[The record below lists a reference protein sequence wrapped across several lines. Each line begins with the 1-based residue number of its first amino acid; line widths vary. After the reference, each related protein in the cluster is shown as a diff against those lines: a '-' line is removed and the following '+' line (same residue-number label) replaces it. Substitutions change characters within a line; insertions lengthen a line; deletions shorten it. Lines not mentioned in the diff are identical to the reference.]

1 MQSFIGLQGSRF
13 GWHSTIWQS
22 CGHVPIPDD
31 REGAAT
37 QGTIPP
43 VSIYPRSRTTQSDAS
58 DCPFILPNI
67 SSPSPQ
73 SPKKP
78 LCPRLDPAG
87 RALSSCL
94 ATTGCVNLSII
105 CVAPWETR
113 DFRSPPLQQP
123 HLPACS
129 PYPHPANAVLA
140 ESARIHLNG
149 DIRSHSRSPWYW
161 IFFTLS
167 AKAKPLS
174 NHGANHLKDRQP
186 HRRRPF
192 SNWVKKLTTF
202 KSSSDGDRPKRHR
215 KAKSGPRTNNPY
227 LQSAY
232 ISNGGPSGESA
243 CSFTTGQSG
252 SNTSLDQP
260 GRRSADGQTPPTTGA
275 RSFAGTDNEGAH
287 SIVAPSHGAS
297 SLAGTSRTAGGGID
311 SRRGGDSTFSSP
323 APSVRSLTTTLTT
336 IQSLAPN
343 GNGSAAPSH
352 STHLAQ
358 NAVHSIQFSQPFPTT
373 SPASAIP
380 PHLAPT
386 GNPTNYVTATANNL
400 WTDNASILTLA
411 SSSKQRRRRSM
422 DTDASV
428 RALAPSS
435 LWGGSRESLPLSVL
449 SSNIE
454 ASGMPATPGIH
465 GNGPR
470 LGAERTSIYSATG
483 VAPALASER
492 NSYYAGKGDGASV
505 RSGLL
510 GHGRTDS
517 VGGNTAITTSH
528 LTSTRE
534 LSDDGME
541 RAEKE
546 DYLSPGAREQ

>member
-1 MQSFIGLQGSRF
+1 MSISRLSGL
-13 GWHSTIWQS
+13 
-22 CGHVPIPDD
+22 
-31 REGAAT
+31 
-37 QGTIPP
+37 
-43 VSIYPRSRTTQSDAS
+43 PR
-58 DCPFILPNI
+58 
-67 SSPSPQ
+67 
-73 SPKKP
+73 
-78 LCPRLDPAG
+78 G
-87 RALSSCL
+87 
-94 ATTGCVNLSII
+94 
-105 CVAPWETR
+105 ETR

-123 HLPACS
+123 HFPASS
-129 PYPHPANAVLA
+129 PYRHPANAVLA
-140 ESARIHLNG
+140 ELARIHLNG

-161 IFFTLS
+161 ISFTLS
-167 AKAKPLS
+167 AKVKPLS

-215 KAKSGPRTNNPY
+215 KAKNGPRTNNPY

-260 GRRSADGQTPPTTGA
+260 SRRSADGETPSTTGA

-534 LSDDGME
+534 LSDDRME
-541 RAEKE
+541 RVEKE
-546 DYLSPGAREQ
+546 EYLSPGAREQ